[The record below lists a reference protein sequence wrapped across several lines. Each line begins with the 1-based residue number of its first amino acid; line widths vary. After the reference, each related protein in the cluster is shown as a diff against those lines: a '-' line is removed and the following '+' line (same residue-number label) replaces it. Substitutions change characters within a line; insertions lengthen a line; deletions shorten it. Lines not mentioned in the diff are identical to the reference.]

1 MSGPRQEQQAVGV
14 LGESKMKKLLFLAFL
29 LVASVLVEGLLV
41 EGPAAAADPFIVGII
56 APTTGPLTTVGL
68 RQLLAVQWWEKVT
81 NAAGGIK
88 GRPVQVV
95 HCNDEGS
102 PDKAA
107 ACARDLIAKGS
118 VVLLN
123 ASVTGPI
130 RATMPLVQN
139 GPVMITPSPNVVPDP
154 STFVFQTSPS
164 DFDVTTGLAEFLL
177 KNNVHDLAMLASTDA
192 SGEVGVAS
200 AKAVFPAHGI
210 KYDLARIDLRANDA
224 SIQLANV
231 VKPDVKAV
239 FSNYSGGGAA
249 AVVKSFA
256 NLGLTQPLIV
266 SYANLTDAFIQ
277 VIKNDMPKRLLGT
290 GVQAVF
296 PELLQD
302 PARRKHV
309 EELIASYTEV
319 MKDKVDM
326 ATLLGSSLSDT
337 ADAILRNVDDPSD
350 PKAARDYLETHV
362 IHSVQD
368 LHWSKDRH
376 VGMSAS
382 DVAILEYKN
391 GKWVKADPIQ

>member
-1 MSGPRQEQQAVGV
+1 
-14 LGESKMKKLLFLAFL
+14 MKWLALIALLMATDT
-29 LVASVLVEGLLV
+29 AD
-41 EGPAAAADPFIVGII
+41 AADPFVVGII
-56 APTTGPLTTVGL
+56 APTTGPLATVGL
-68 RQLLAVQWWEKVT
+68 RQLLVVQWWEKTT

-88 GRPVQVV
+88 GRSIQLL

-102 PDKAA
+102 PDKAV

-164 DFDVTTGLAEFLL
+164 DFDVTTGLAEFLNQ
-177 KNNVHDLAMLASTDA
+177 NNVHEIAMLASTDA

-210 KYDLARIDLRANDA
+210 KYELARIDLRANDA

-231 VKPDVKAV
+231 VKPDVKVV

-249 AVVKSFA
+249 TVVKSFS
-256 NLGLTQPLIV
+256 NLGLTQPLVV
-266 SYANLTDAFIQ
+266 SYANLSDSFIQ
-277 VIKNDMPKRLLGT
+277 VIKDDMPKRLLGT
-290 GVQAVF
+290 GVKAVS
-296 PELLQD
+296 PDLLED

-309 EELIASYTEV
+309 EDLIASYSTM

-326 ATLLGSSLSDT
+326 ATLLGSTLSDT
-337 ADAILRNVDDPSD
+337 ADAILRNVDNPND
-350 PKAARDYLETHV
+350 AQAVRTYLETNV
-362 IHSVQD
+362 IHSIQD
-368 LHWSKDRH
+368 LHWSKERH
-376 VGMSAS
+376 VGMSAK
-382 DVAILEYKN
+382 DVAILEYEN
-391 GKWVKADPIQ
+391 GKWVKADPIR

>member
-1 MSGPRQEQQAVGV
+1 MR
-14 LGESKMKKLLFLAFL
+14 KLLFLTL
-29 LVASVLVEGLLV
+29 LAAAT
-41 EGPAAAADPFIVGII
+41 PAAAADPFIVGVI

-68 RQLLAVQWWEKVT
+68 RQLMAVQWWEKVT

-88 GRPVQVV
+88 GRSVKVA

-107 ACARDLIAKGS
+107 ACVRDLIAKGS
-118 VVLLN
+118 IVILN

-154 STFVFQTSPS
+154 STFVFQTSPA
-164 DFDVTTGLAEFLL
+164 DFDVTTGLAKFLL
-177 KNNVHDLAMLASTDA
+177 QNNVHELAMLASTDA

-224 SIQLANV
+224 SIQLANIAKPE
-231 VKPDVKAV
+231 VKVV

-256 NLGLTQPLIV
+256 NLGLSQPLIV
-266 SYANLTDAFIQ
+266 SYANLSDAFIQ

-309 EELIASYTEV
+309 EELIASYTEI

-326 ATLLGSSLSDT
+326 ATLLGSTLSDT
-337 ADAILRNVDDPSD
+337 ADAILRNVDNPNDPN
-350 PKAARDYLETHV
+350 AARAYLETHV
-362 IHSVQD
+362 VHSVQD

-376 VGMSAS
+376 VGMSED
-382 DVAILEYKN
+382 DVAILEYKDR
-391 GKWVKADPIQ
+391 KWGKADPIQ